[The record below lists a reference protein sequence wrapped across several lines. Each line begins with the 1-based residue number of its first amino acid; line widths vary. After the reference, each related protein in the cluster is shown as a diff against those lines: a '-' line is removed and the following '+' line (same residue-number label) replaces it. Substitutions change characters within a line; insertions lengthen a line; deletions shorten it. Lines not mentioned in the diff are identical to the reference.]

1 MRSEN
6 LFCCFVV
13 VFVVVIMPRLCC
25 ALSRRKVDKQ
35 EREGGRERERE
46 REIQRDAVQIL
57 LKLKYLSDA
66 FNTYTPPW

>member
-35 EREGGRERERE
+35 DRERGRDRKRETNPERCCANIVE
-46 REIQRDAVQIL
+46 AKIFVRRI
-57 LKLKYLSDA
+57 
-66 FNTYTPPW
+66 